1 MPSSDSE
8 MVDAVKNAK
17 GNVSKDEGRP
27 PLVRAFSY
35 LEVSASDRQNLPMWL
50 LRHGVTLTIVTIFAP
65 VFLAAIIISLPFIAV
80 KKIHH
85 DLYYDKKEKDWKDGP
100 YWRHGMNYHYFR
112 WCPVHFEVRF
122 HVMIILRSNTH
133 SKRILTYHISL
144 FFG

>member
-8 MVDAVKNAK
+8 MVDAAKNANGN
-17 GNVSKDEGRP
+17 GNVSKEGRP

-65 VFLAAIIISLPFIAV
+65 VFLAAIIISLPFLAV

-112 WCPVHFEVRF
+112 WCPVHFEVRHIF
-122 HVMIILRSNTH
+122 TLLRAKAH
-133 SKRILTYHISL
+133 SKRL
-144 FFG
+144 FIVIFNIIFG